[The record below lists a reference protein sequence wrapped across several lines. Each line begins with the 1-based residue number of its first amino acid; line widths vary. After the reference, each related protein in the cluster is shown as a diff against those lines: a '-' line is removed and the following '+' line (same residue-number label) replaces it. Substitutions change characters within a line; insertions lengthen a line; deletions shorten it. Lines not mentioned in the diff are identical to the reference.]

1 MDVMHDRLD
10 GKVVELPLRVPE
22 ADAFEHE
29 ELARLYVAWRRFL
42 LAGRMPKV
50 TDFAPRL
57 LGRLMAFAGIVE
69 HGRSSEAP
77 GVDTPLRWRLAGSL
91 LCRLS
96 GREIS
101 GEEVFHDW
109 QRFEQATLKRMLA
122 QTLGHQQPFL
132 ARLQTH
138 LGDPMEMESMEMLAL
153 PLLDVARGVTVAL
166 VVFAPRFDT
175 DTLTP
180 ACLDSARLTSL
191 RTLSVETVIPQS
203 AAHDGR
209 LADVLPLFG
218 GQRRPA

>member
-122 QTLGHQQPFL
+122 QTLGHQQALL
-132 ARLQTH
+132 ARLQVH
-138 LGDPMEMESMEMLAL
+138 MEKPLEVDGMEMLAL
-153 PLLDVARGVTVAL
+153 PLLDAARGTTVAL
-166 VVFAPRFDT
+166 LVFMPRFDPE
-175 DTLTP
+175 LVVP
-180 ACLDSARLTSL
+180 ACLETARLTGL
-191 RTLSVETVIPQS
+191 RTLHVDAGE
-203 AAHDGR
+203 AAARGDGR
-209 LADVLPLFG
+209 VAEVLPLFG
-218 GQRRPA
+218 NERQPA